1 MEEDVRY
8 ILSQIQMERIELK
21 STLKEISF
29 IMKTN
34 QGINLSREINGVLDR
49 LKYLDVLEKEIRK
62 RL

>member
-62 RL
+62 RD